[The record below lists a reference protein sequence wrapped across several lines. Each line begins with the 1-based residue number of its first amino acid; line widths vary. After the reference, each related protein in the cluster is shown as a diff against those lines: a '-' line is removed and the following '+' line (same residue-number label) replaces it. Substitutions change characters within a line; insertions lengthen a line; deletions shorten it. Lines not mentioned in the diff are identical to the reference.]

1 MLLYNCQQKR
11 YEKKKGY
18 TKMITKKE
26 KTKKKKERL
35 LRLSVRVSPKAVE
48 AINRLQDYE
57 GESLSGILRDVIDE
71 GLKAK
76 KKEFETKD

>member
-1 MLLYNCQQKR
+1 
-11 YEKKKGY
+11 
-18 TKMITKKE
+18 MITKKE